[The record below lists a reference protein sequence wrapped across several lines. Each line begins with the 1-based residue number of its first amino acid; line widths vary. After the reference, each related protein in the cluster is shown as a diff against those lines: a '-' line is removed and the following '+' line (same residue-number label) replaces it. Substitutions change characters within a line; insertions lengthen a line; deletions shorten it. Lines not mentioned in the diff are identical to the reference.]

1 MTATRYWID
10 TQAATGLDPA
20 VRALHYGDGLFET
33 LCVRDAACEHLDRHL
48 QRLLAG
54 CKALRL
60 EFSDRSGLAAELQQR
75 ASELGNGVIKIILS
89 RGPGGRG
96 YRFSEGQGVT
106 RIVSAQ
112 EMPDYP
118 RAWPT
123 QGVRARI
130 CDLRLGPQPR
140 LAGLKHLNRLEQVM
154 ARAEWGDD
162 FEEGLMLDHH
172 GRLIEGTMSNLFV
185 IRDGELC
192 TPRLDA
198 CGVAGVM
205 RSVLLDLAAA
215 LGLSGRRESLLPADL
230 LSAEEVFLCN
240 SLIGIW
246 PVISVSGQNNFSVG
260 PVTRRLQQALSV
272 HSTGVTGNWY
282 SW

>member
-20 VRALHYGDGLFET
+20 VRAVHYGDGLFET
-33 LCVRDAACEHLDRHL
+33 LCVRDAACEHLERHL

-54 CKALRL
+54 CTALRL
-60 EFSDRSGLAAELQQR
+60 EFSDRPGLEAELRQR
-75 ASELGNGVIKIILS
+75 ASELGSGIIKVILS

-96 YRFSEGQGVT
+96 YRFSEGQGVA
-106 RIVSAQ
+106 RIVSA
-112 EMPDYP
+112 EALPDYP
-118 RAWPT
+118 QAWAT
-123 QGVRARI
+123 HGVRARI
-130 CDLRLGPQPR
+130 CEMRLGLQPR

-154 ARAEWGDD
+154 ARAEWEDD

-172 GRLIEGTMSNLFV
+172 GHLIEGTMSNLFV

-205 RSVLLDLAAA
+205 RSVLLDLAAG
-215 LGLSGRRESLLPADL
+215 LGLSVRREILLPADL
-230 LSAEEVFLCN
+230 SSAREVFLCN
-240 SLIGIW
+240 SVIGIW
-246 PVISVSGQNNFSVG
+246 PVVSVGELHKFSVG
-260 PVTRRLQQALSV
+260 PVTRRLQQALSA
-272 HSTGVTGNWY
+272 HPPGATGNWY

>member
-33 LCVRDAACEHLDRHL
+33 LCVRDATCEHLERHL

-60 EFSDRSGLAAELQQR
+60 EFSDRPGLEAELQQR
-75 ASELGNGVIKIILS
+75 AGELGNGVIKIILS

-112 EMPDYP
+112 GMPDYP
-118 RAWPT
+118 RAWAT

-130 CDLRLGPQPR
+130 CELRFGLQPR

-154 ARAEWGDD
+154 ARAEWGDE

-185 IRDGELC
+185 IRDAELW

-205 RSVLLDLAAA
+205 RSVLLDLAAG
-215 LGLSGRRESLLPADL
+215 LGLSVRRETLLPAQL
-230 LSAEEVFLCN
+230 ASAQEVFLCN

-246 PVISVSGQNNFSVG
+246 PVVSVSGLHTLSVG

-272 HSTGVTGNWY
+272 HSTSATGNWY